1 MDILLGI
8 VTCVGKTGFRLY
20 KYYDKKIGEIGV
32 ESTELRMLL
41 LFCAM
46 EVIIVPVCLTNQ
58 KEKSLIIYHPSFVN
72 TCKLGAFDIN
82 VYRETHDL
90 RLAISVDAV

>member
-1 MDILLGI
+1 MFLFVLP
-8 VTCVGKTGFRLY
+8 T
-20 KYYDKKIGEIGV
+20 KK
-32 ESTELRMLL
+32 
-41 LFCAM
+41 
-46 EVIIVPVCLTNQ
+46 
-58 KEKSLIIYHPSFVN
+58 KKSLIIYHPSFVN